1 MAVTRYSE
9 EFKRDAVGLVMSSG
23 RSINSVA
30 KELGIN
36 TESLRK
42 WVLQARGAMGG
53 GAGEAMTPDER
64 AELKRLRKQVRDLEL
79 EKEILRKA
87 AQYFAKEMSR

>member
-23 RSINSVA
+23 RSTNSVA
-30 KELGIN
+30 KELGVN

-42 WVLQARGAMGG
+42 WVLQARGAAGG
-53 GAGEAMTPDER
+53 RAGDVMTPDER
-64 AELKRLRKQVRDLEL
+64 AELKRLRRQVRELKL

-87 AQYFAKEMSR
+87 AQWLRRR